1 MSESDWWCIGG
12 AVGLAVV
19 AWVLLAGESALA
31 ALSRPKLRET
41 LAQQSRPHSRLA
53 DILDDKAPYINA
65 ATLLRGACQITTI
78 MLVATVVFP
87 QFDELWLR
95 YLVTGGIVL
104 FVWFVLWGVAAQT
117 LGRQHAVAIATA
129 LAGPFTL
136 IERVF
141 GLIAGPLVIIGN
153 ALTPGRGYQDGPF
166 STEAELRDALDL
178 AERNE
183 VIEHGEREMI
193 HSVFEFGDT
202 LAREVM
208 VPRTDVVYLE
218 RGKTLRQGISLALR
232 SGFSRIPVIGDDLDD
247 VLGVIYIKDLMR
259 RVYDNARAE
268 DEELLESL
276 MRPAVFTPDSK
287 PVDELLHEM
296 QASRNHLVIVVE
308 EFGGTAGLI
317 TIEDIVEEIVG
328 EITDE
333 FDAEPLLAEQLAAG
347 VYRVSMRTPLDEVG
361 DLFELE
367 LTDEDVETVGGLL
380 AKELNMAPI
389 PGCSAVWRGLEL
401 SADAGTGRRHQVETI
416 TIRQLPESD
425 AADD

>member
-1 MSESDWWCIGG
+1 MSESDWWCVAI
-12 AVGLAVV
+12 AAALTVLA
-19 AWVLLAGESALA
+19 WLLSAGESALA
-31 ALSRPKLRET
+31 ALSRPKLHEADDGHTIR
-41 LAQQSRPHSRLA
+41 ASRLD

-65 ATLLRGACQITTI
+65 ATLLRGACQITTT
-78 MLVATVVFP
+78 MLVATVVFSH
-87 QFDELWLR
+87 FDALWQR
-95 YLVTGGIVL
+95 YLITGGIIL
-104 FVWFVLWGVAAQT
+104 FIWFILWGVAAQT
-117 LGRQHAVAIATA
+117 LGRQHAVAVAKG
-129 LAGPFTL
+129 LAGLFTL
-136 IERVF
+136 IEFV
-141 GLIAGPLVIIGN
+141 LGPLAGLLVIVGN

-166 STEAELRDALDL
+166 STEAELRDAVDL

-193 HSVFEFGDT
+193 HSVFAFGDT

-218 RGKTLRQGISLALR
+218 RDKTLRQGLSLALR

-247 VLGVIYIKDLMR
+247 VLGVVYIKDLMR
-259 RVYDNARAE
+259 RVYDNPDAE
-268 DEELLESL
+268 GEEVVASL

-333 FDAEPLLAEQLAAG
+333 FDAEPAVSEEIAPG
-347 VYRVSMRTPLDEVG
+347 IYRVPVRTPLDEVG
-361 DLFELE
+361 DLFALE
-367 LTDEDVETVGGLL
+367 LDDDDVETVGGLL
-380 AKELNMAPI
+380 AKELNVVPI
-389 PGCSAVWRGLEL
+389 PGSSTVWRGLEFT
-401 SADAGTGRRHQVETI
+401 ADAGTGRRHQVETI
-416 TIRQLPESD
+416 TVRRLSGVGDE
-425 AADD
+425 